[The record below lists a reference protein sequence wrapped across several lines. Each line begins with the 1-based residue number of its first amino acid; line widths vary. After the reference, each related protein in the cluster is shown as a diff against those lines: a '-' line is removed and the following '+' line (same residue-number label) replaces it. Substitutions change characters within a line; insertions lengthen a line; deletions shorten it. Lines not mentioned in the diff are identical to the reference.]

1 MGAGRPLKLRGR
13 IVLLVAAVL
22 VAAASTRAPA
32 QPPSLDEL
40 RQQAQGLGDTVSNLE
55 RDLQGLNAKK
65 ARLAEEISEASAEIG
80 VLESGVQ
87 DAQAA
92 YDAALEAYVSRAVDA
107 YKEGVSGDLDF
118 LLSARTFDELDTLM
132 EARAHSAD
140 EFAETLVEAKSAKEA
155 AERLQSEIDE
165 RKQRLLA
172 RNAEVTEV
180 SDEISSNLAARR
192 QTLHRLTS
200 QIKELE
206 RMARLAAAQTADPD
220 RSLLNLLQGSG
231 PAPDIPAGYA
241 GTGVTFSGIASWYGP
256 GFEGQSTANG
266 DIFDPDLFTAAS
278 RDLPLG
284 TWLYVTH
291 NGRGVVVY
299 VNDRG
304 PYIDDRILDL
314 SQAAAEALGIG
325 GLGWIDAEILIKT

>member
-1 MGAGRPLKLRGR
+1 MLRGR
-13 IVLLVAAVL
+13 IVLVMTAV
-22 VAAASTRAPA
+22 VMAAAATRAPA
-32 QPPSLDEL
+32 QPPSLSEL
-40 RQQAQGLGDTVSNLE
+40 QSQAQSLGDDVSNLE
-55 RDLQGLNAKK
+55 HHLQALDAKK
-65 ARLAEEISEASAEIG
+65 ATLDREIEEASAEIG

-87 DAQAA
+87 DAQNA
-92 YDAALEAYVSRAVDA
+92 YDSALEAYVSRAVDA
-107 YKEGVSGDLDF
+107 YKEGISGDLDF
-118 LLSARTFDELDTLM
+118 LLSAHTFEELDTLM
-132 EARAHSAD
+132 QARARSAD
-140 EFAETLVEAKSAKEA
+140 RFADALLEAKSAKEA

-165 RKQRLLA
+165 RKQRLLL
-172 RNAEVTEV
+172 RNEEVTDV
-180 SDEISSNLAARR
+180 TTQITANLDARK
-192 QTLHRLTS
+192 QTLRRLTG
-200 QIKELE
+200 QIHELE
-206 RMARLAAAQTADPD
+206 KMAREAAAQTD
-220 RSLLNLLQGSG
+220 RSLLNVLHGSG
-231 PAPDIPAGYA
+231 PAQGIPDGYA

-284 TWLYVTH
+284 TWLYVSH

-304 PYIDDRILDL
+304 PYIDDRFLDL